1 MVVWL
6 LTLRVL
12 GVKVGCWVGAGR
24 SCWPVVHLV
33 GFEVARRES
42 RGAHQRRD
50 FPALSPDLLVN
61 FQTRLDADGHLTV
74 DSQPAPLAPPQLAE
88 WVDASEEPSVAGR
101 LLE

>member
-1 MVVWL
+1 
-6 LTLRVL
+6 
-12 GVKVGCWVGAGR
+12 
-24 SCWPVVHLV
+24 
-33 GFEVARRES
+33 VARRES

-50 FPALSPDLLVN
+50 FPALSADLLVN

-74 DSQPAPLAPPQLAE
+74 DAQSVPLVPPQLKA